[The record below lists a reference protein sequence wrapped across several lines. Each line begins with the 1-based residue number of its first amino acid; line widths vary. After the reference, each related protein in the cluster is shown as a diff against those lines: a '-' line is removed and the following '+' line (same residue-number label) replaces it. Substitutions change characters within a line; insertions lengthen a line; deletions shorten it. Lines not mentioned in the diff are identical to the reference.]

1 MKVAAFIGQGDTSKG
16 GAGGAGAARGTKG
29 QSQKEQ
35 KSVLDAFRSGSLN
48 TVVATSIGEE
58 GLDIPAVDLIVF
70 FDVVDIIR
78 TIQRMG
84 RTGRARDGNVVV
96 LATEGKEAHKFKSE
110 YDKYNYMLKSLSDPA
125 RVFDFCNDCPR
136 DAAAGLEPRV
146 ELVGARTVARGGAA
160 GATRARR
167 RRRR

>member
-1 MKVAAFIGQGDTSKG
+1 MLCRK
-16 GAGGAGAARGTKG
+16 
-29 QSQKEQ
+29 QKEQ
-35 KSVLDAFRSGSLN
+35 KSVLDAFRSGSFN

-96 LATEGKEAHKFKSE
+96 LATEGKEAHKFK
-110 YDKYNYMLKSLSDPA
+110 
-125 RVFDFCNDCPR
+125 
-136 DAAAGLEPRV
+136 
-146 ELVGARTVARGGAA
+146 T
-160 GATRARR
+160 
-167 RRRR
+167 

>member
-1 MKVAAFIGQGDTSKG
+1 M
-16 GAGGAGAARGTKG
+16 
-29 QSQKEQ
+29 
-35 KSVLDAFRSGSLN
+35 
-48 TVVATSIGEE
+48 VATSIGEE

-110 YDKYNYMLKSLSDPA
+110 YDKYNYMLKGLSDPEDPLQLDVLVPGGPAAYVEWFNGMA
-125 RVFDFCNDCPR
+125 RNVF
-136 DAAAGLEPRV
+136 
-146 ELVGARTVARGGAA
+146 
-160 GATRARR
+160 
-167 RRRR
+167 